1 MTMTTDSNDNDYN
14 KIVIICR
21 PMASQGGTRYEDR
34 TMGRGGSGANNHANN
49 SAHNYSVSCSL
60 C

>member
-1 MTMTTDSNDNDYN
+1 
-14 KIVIICR
+14 
-21 PMASQGGTRYEDR
+21 MASQGGTRYEDR

-60 C
+60 CWSEHS